1 MQLRGH
7 VKQTTSLEKRL
18 AAQALRLRE
27 KAKVLPR
34 VSNGNVQTAKLGRPK
49 QARTSMSGCS
59 RPACERR
66 HDGTTSISCAS

>member
-27 KAKVLPR
+27 KAKVLPPGIER
-34 VSNGNVQTAKLGRPK
+34 ERANRE
-49 QARTSMSGCS
+49 AREAETGSYINECLRSPDL
-59 RPACERR
+59 RAP
-66 HDGTTSISCAS
+66 T